1 MLHRPRGVVFL
12 ALVTTGL
19 LSSNGLLA
27 GDALTM
33 ETLAPGVYAF
43 RPTTEAF
50 EAWRALSNSGAVVLE
65 DGLLLYDSHLSPALA
80 DEALAK
86 LRAVTDQPL
95 RYVVH
100 SHFHGD
106 HVGGAWAYARGVEI
120 ISHAWTRE
128 RLLRYYA
135 ELPEVLPKRI
145 ADHEQSLASEQ
156 DPTRRARSASYLELD
171 RALLARVTARQ
182 PVPNSSLTFDSK
194 VMLYRGREV
203 QAFFLGRGHT
213 GGDAVLYLPGA
224 KLAFLGDL
232 LFTQTL
238 PNMGDGYTKEWIE
251 TLEKVL
257 VLGAER
263 FVPGHGPVSSAADV
277 RAFIDYLKWLRAAV
291 EPFVREG
298 KSLEEAQQGVT
309 LPESYK
315 GYAFGQFFSSNVEKV
330 YGELKD
336 GR

>member
-1 MLHRPRGVVFL
+1 MPDL
-12 ALVTTGL
+12 ARRVAILTLVTA
-19 LSSNGLLA
+19 GLLA
-27 GDALTM
+27 GRLHAADALTM

-50 EAWRALSNSGAVVLE
+50 QAWRALSNSGAVVLE
-65 DGLLLYDSHLSPALA
+65 DGLLLYDSHLSPALVA
-80 DEALAK
+80 EALAR
-86 LRAVTDQPL
+86 LEAVTDKPL

-135 ELPEVLPKRI
+135 ELPQVLPKRI
-145 ADHEQSLASEQ
+145 ADNEKSLAEGQ
-156 DPTRRARSASYLELD
+156 DPARRARAASYLELD
-171 RALLARVTARQ
+171 RALLARVTARA
-182 PVPNSSLTFDSK
+182 PVPNSTLTFDSK
-194 VMLYRGREV
+194 VMLHRGREV
-203 QAFFLGRGHT
+203 QVFFLGRGHT
-213 GGDAVLYLPGA
+213 GGDAVLYLPDA
-224 KLAFLGDL
+224 RLAFLGDL
-232 LFTQTL
+232 LFTRTL
-238 PNMGDGYTKEWIE
+238 PNVGDGHTQEWIE

-257 VLGAER
+257 LLGAER

-277 RAFIDYLKWLRAAV
+277 RAFIDYLKWLRGAV

-298 KSLEEAQQGVT
+298 RSLEQAKREVT
-309 LPESYK
+309 LPAVYS
-315 GYAFGQFFSSNVEKV
+315 GYAFGQFFPSNVEKV
-330 YGELKD
+330 YGELKE